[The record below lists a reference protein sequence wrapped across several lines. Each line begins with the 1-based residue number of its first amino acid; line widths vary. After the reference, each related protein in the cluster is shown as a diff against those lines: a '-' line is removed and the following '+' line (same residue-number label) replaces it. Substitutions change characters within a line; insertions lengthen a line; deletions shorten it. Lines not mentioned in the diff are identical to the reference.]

1 MRIERMIFDQQT
13 IHKTVVIAGNQGV
26 GVTRFLENL
35 IEQIRGPY
43 AAGGRVDPIVILVDG
58 TDLTRLRSLD
68 FLVNIRNQLIANPR
82 FSDAKAPV
90 EFLTAAFDM
99 LALYAAQVCRCRNI
113 VYQQS
118 IGLQRGIA
126 AAKLGKFLTA
136 GLWDL
141 ASGVVDLHNLQQ
153 TFTETA
159 GEEGFKRIFGKFR
172 RLLGRHTTF
181 LGSGPAAQM
190 LRKIDRKGI
199 TFKTSEILEA
209 LAGEIFELVFRLGS
223 RSDPN
228 DVYLFVDSH
237 DLIARDFAQRKAS
250 FTIADAVKIA
260 HAHAMMSTSMI
271 FVGDRRARTGA
282 RYADPSALELFPLD
296 RLPVSVIEAELP
308 DESRALCDVLAEHGL
323 SSDVNGTALAFAWRR
338 IKQLDDEEPIG

>member
-1 MRIERMIFDQQT
+1 MQIERMIFDRQT
-13 IHKTVVIAGNQGV
+13 VRKTVVITGNQGV
-26 GVTRFLENL
+26 GITRFLENV

-43 AAGGRVDPIVILVDG
+43 AVAGRVEPIVILVDG

-99 LALYAAQVCRCRNI
+99 LALYAAQVCRCQNI
-113 VYQQS
+113 TYHQS

-126 AAKLGKFLTA
+126 AAKLGKLLTA

-141 ASGVVDLHNLQQ
+141 ASGVVDLYNLQQ
-153 TFTETA
+153 TVAETA
-159 GEEGFKRIFGKFR
+159 SEEGLRRIFGKFK
-172 RLLGRHTTF
+172 RLLGRHTRF

-190 LRKIDRKGI
+190 LRKIDRKSV

-209 LAGEIFELVFRLGS
+209 LTGEIFELIFRLGS

-250 FTIADAVKIA
+250 FTIASAVKMA
-260 HAHAMMSTSMI
+260 HAQAMKSTSMI
-271 FVGDRRARTGA
+271 FVGDRTARTGA
-282 RYADPSALELFPLD
+282 RNADPSALELFPLD
-296 RLPVSVIEAELP
+296 RLPLSVIEAELP
-308 DESRALCDVLAEHGL
+308 NESQPLCDILAEHGL
-323 SSDVNGTALAFAWRR
+323 SDKVNGTALAFAWRR
-338 IKQLDDEEPIG
+338 VRQLEDEGPVG